1 MFDKKGSGSRLD
13 RDIVQNYEILNTKL
27 KFDIKFGFFKN
38 VYSSISNGESFGK
51 IIKELCRYKVMN
63 C

>member
-13 RDIVQNYEILNTKL
+13 RDIVQNYEILNTKP
-27 KFDIKFGFFKN
+27 KFDIIFGFFKN
-38 VYSSISNGESFGK
+38 VYPSITNGESFGK
-51 IIKELCRYKVMN
+51 IIKELCRFKVVN